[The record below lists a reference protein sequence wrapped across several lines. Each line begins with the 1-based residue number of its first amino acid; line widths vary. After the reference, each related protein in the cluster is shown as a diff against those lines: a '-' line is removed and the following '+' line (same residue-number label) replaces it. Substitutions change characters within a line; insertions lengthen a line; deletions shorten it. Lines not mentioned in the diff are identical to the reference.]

1 MIGGACRRPEGN
13 ESTVSRVYAL
23 LTAALLA
30 SVFGQWAGAATGDRR
45 LTFAYAAFAA
55 MALIA
60 AAVFANVKA
69 WRARQSRR
77 GERDAAP
84 IPSSPQ
90 AVAEMN
96 ARLIGTAYAWG
107 AASMLA
113 VYQLSGLKWQHGWQY
128 GSGMALIALGAFLY
142 ARQLKVEA
150 RQSEPPPLHRRATQ
164 LTALHAAAVT
174 AGLFWLF
181 FSGKLATPKPDW
193 AANAVFVAGG
203 IALVFLSDIA
213 VAMQARLGRG
223 K

>member
-1 MIGGACRRPEGN
+1 
-13 ESTVSRVYAL
+13 VSRVYAL
-23 LTAALLA
+23 LTAALIA
-30 SVFGQWAGAATGDRR
+30 SVFGQWAGAATSDRR
-45 LTFAYAAFAA
+45 LTFAYAAFACV
-55 MALIA
+55 ALVA

-69 WRARQSRR
+69 WRARRYPRS
-77 GERDAAP
+77 ERDAALM
-84 IPSSPQ
+84 PSS
-90 AVAEMN
+90 AHAIAEMN

-107 AASMLA
+107 GASMLA

-128 GSGMALIALGAFLY
+128 GCGMALVALGAFLY
-142 ARQLKVEA
+142 ARQLAVEGK
-150 RQSEPPPLHRRATQ
+150 QSEPPPLHANATR
-164 LTALHAAAVT
+164 LTALHAFAVA
-174 AGLFWLF
+174 AGLLWLF